1 MYVPEIDF
9 LTAEDIPA
17 ILRINANSEMSWP
30 EEIIKSDLNNK
41 SNNEITYIGAF
52 ALTTEAPLLG
62 YAVLGR
68 EKRLGVLMA
77 LIVDKNFCRM
87 KIASQLLIA
96 VSDCAMYLN
105 FKRLML
111 RVKKSNSAAIALYS
125 QMSFVREKV
134 RQGYYSNGEDA
145 IVMSAK
151 LPLTLKL

>member
-1 MYVPEIDF
+1 
-9 LTAEDIPA
+9 
-17 ILRINANSEMSWP
+17 
-30 EEIIKSDLNNK
+30 
-41 SNNEITYIGAF
+41 
-52 ALTTEAPLLG
+52 
-62 YAVLGR
+62 
-68 EKRLGVLMA
+68 MA
-77 LIVDKNFCRM
+77 LIVDKNFRRM

>member
-68 EKRLGVLMA
+68 
-77 LIVDKNFCRM
+77 
-87 KIASQLLIA
+87 
-96 VSDCAMYLN
+96 
-105 FKRLML
+105 
-111 RVKKSNSAAIALYS
+111 
-125 QMSFVREKV
+125 
-134 RQGYYSNGEDA
+134 
-145 IVMSAK
+145 
-151 LPLTLKL
+151 